1 MLRGNHTRLDYFART
16 GSLYGADEIVSMNL
30 ETAEELERAGFE
42 LDPDEDDARRIATRG
57 DATAV
62 D

>member
-1 MLRGNHTRLDYFART
+1 VIRGNHTRLDYFART

-42 LDPDEDDARRIATRG
+42 LDPDEHDARTMARWGTCTVEG
-57 DATAV
+57 
-62 D
+62 